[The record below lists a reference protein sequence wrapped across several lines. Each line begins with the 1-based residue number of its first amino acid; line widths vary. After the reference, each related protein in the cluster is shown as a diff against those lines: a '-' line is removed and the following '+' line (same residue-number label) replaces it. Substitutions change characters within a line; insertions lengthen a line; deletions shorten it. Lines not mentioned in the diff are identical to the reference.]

1 MADQVNLRKEHK
13 NPKGVMNN
21 ESKLI
26 RTFATMT
33 TEPQSNFDAT
43 AFAEAEESYILSTIG
58 DSDDGDASAP
68 ESDEHVETNG
78 PKPLTKAQVNNRK
91 KLAVL
96 VDQVVRHAKRHDIEF
111 LSFFEGLNAPMEV
124 KASCTPQLVRASVA
138 HLAIVANKDFNEA
151 LVALREMFPAQD
163 QPEPD
168 ETLPIV
174 QTPEASDEAPMERGQ
189 DAG

>member
-111 LSFFEGLNAPMEV
+111 LSFFEGILYIGE
-124 KASCTPQLVRASVA
+124 RAVPSRRIE
-138 HLAIVANKDFNEA
+138 LSK
-151 LVALREMFPAQD
+151 RQ
-163 QPEPD
+163 
-168 ETLPIV
+168 
-174 QTPEASDEAPMERGQ
+174 RGQ
-189 DAG
+189 KARWRQNLQRERE